1 MNFLSLIIFS
11 FYGIFLLYC
20 LIVLFL
26 KIKERLK
33 EKSDDDNDLDK
44 FKKF

>member
-1 MNFLSLIIFS
+1 MDFLSSIILS
-11 FYGIFLLYC
+11 FYGAFLLYC

-33 EKSDDDNDLDK
+33 EKSDDDDDLNK
-44 FKKF
+44 FNKY

>member
-33 EKSDDDNDLDK
+33 EKSDDDDDLNK
-44 FKKF
+44 FNKY

>member
-1 MNFLSLIIFS
+1 MDFISLIIFS
-11 FYGIFLLYC
+11 SYGAFLLYC

-44 FKKF
+44 FKKY